1 MSRLRKLPQEQLLLQ
16 KDTKNNS
23 CGSSAVQK
31 VLYGTGFLP
40 VPFFLSAERGVFPLR
55 PHNVCPEAAFG
66 LFKACNMQLYT
77 AGRLIFLFLCIYICD
92 IVLYCGSH
100 TEIRIS
106 I

>member
-40 VPFFLSAERGVFPLR
+40 VPIFYLRKEAFFP
-55 PHNVCPEAAFG
+55 
-66 LFKACNMQLYT
+66 
-77 AGRLIFLFLCIYICD
+77 
-92 IVLYCGSH
+92 
-100 TEIRIS
+100 
-106 I
+106 